1 MINNFTIVFDGV
13 NSIGNNISNVVYIW
27 TRNNIP
33 CYVGITDRDIFL
45 RIREHLKYDKGGF
58 FQRKLRKYKNEFK
71 CYIIEQNKDYNK
83 LKELERMY
91 IEKYNTYAHSNQ
103 EFGYN
108 LTLGG
113 EGIVGYKH
121 NDSNKEKIRVA
132 KLGIKQSEKHIVARM
147 KKMYGRKVKKETCK
161 AISLAMT
168 GRKLS
173 EQHKQSLCENHA
185 DVSGKNNPFCGKK
198 HSKETKIAMSNS
210 RKLNHLLKWLEKEVP
225 WFCKTTQQSN
235 MG

>member
-27 TRNNIP
+27 TRNDIP
-33 CYVGITDRDIFL
+33 CYVGITDRDIFS
-45 RIREHLKYDKGGF
+45 RIREHLKYVKGGF

-71 CYIIEQNKDYNK
+71 CYILDSNTDYNK

-91 IEKYNTYAHSNQ
+91 IKQYNTYKYDNQ

-113 EGIVGYKH
+113 DGSVGYKH
-121 NDSNKEKIRVA
+121 NDSNKEKMRVA

-147 KKMYGRKVKKETCK
+147 KKMYGIKVKKETCK

-168 GRKLS
+168 GKTLS
-173 EQHKQSLCENHA
+173 EEHKKALCEAHA
-185 DVSGKNNPFCGKK
+185 DFSGKNNPFYGKK
-198 HSKETKIAMSNS
+198 HSKEIIAKIKNTK
-210 RKLNHLLKWLEKEVP
+210 RLNKMIKWLEKEAP
-225 WFCKTTQQSN
+225 WFC
-235 MG
+235 